1 VKKAARA
8 SATYEMVRQTALS
21 LPNVKEGT
29 AWGYPAFRASGKI
42 FLCFRKDLDAVSIRV
57 PFDQRDE
64 MIEASPE
71 TYFTTEH
78 YENYPWVLVH
88 IKMLD
93 PSILLDLVR
102 IGWKTVRSS
111 KR

>member
-1 VKKAARA
+1 MKKAARA

-21 LPNVKEGT
+21 LSNVKEGT

-42 FLCFRKDLDAVSIRV
+42 FLCFRKDLDAISI
-57 PFDQRDE
+57 RDE

-78 YENYPWVLVH
+78 YENYPWVLVR

>member
-1 VKKAARA
+1 
-8 SATYEMVRQTALS
+8 MVRQTALS
-21 LPNVKEGT
+21 LSNVKEGT

-42 FLCFRKDLDAVSIRV
+42 FLCFRKDLDAISI
-57 PFDQRDE
+57 RDE

-78 YENYPWVLVH
+78 YENYPWVLVR

>member
-1 VKKAARA
+1 MTFEA
-8 SATYEMVRQTALS
+8 VRQVALS

-42 FLCFRKDLDAVSIRV
+42 FLCFRKDLDAISIRAS
-57 PFDQRDE
+57 FDQRDE
-64 MIEASPE
+64 MMETSPE

-78 YENYPWVLVH
+78 YRLYPWVLAH
-88 IKMLD
+88 LKTLD
-93 PSILLDLVR
+93 PSVVPDLVR
-102 IGWKTVRSS
+102 MGWQCVRSG